1 MPASSSSFLARQN
14 FWSEASSVTVVV
26 FAIVISSADEAC
38 ITDANA
44 RTACTDCAATLPG
57 DILRFRR
64 TRTLMRL
71 PHNRCSA
78 IEDFPC
84 NQECLDLDSRV
95 GQGVEKFDVGFD
107 GDGTLRTQLQ
117 NVLHGIVHAIQ
128 NLLI

>member
-1 MPASSSSFLARQN
+1 MPVSSSSFLARQN

-57 DILRFRR
+57 DIFRFRR

-71 PHNRCSA
+71 PHNRCNA
-78 IEDFPC
+78 IESFPC
-84 NQECLDLDSRV
+84 NQECLDSDSSGR
-95 GQGVEKFDVGFD
+95 QGLKERDVGV
-107 GDGTLRTQLQ
+107 
-117 NVLHGIVHAIQ
+117 NGIVA
-128 NLLI
+128 LWS